1 MDVSSLV
8 AEPLDLPLLILAAL
22 YALSLR
28 PWRPIRMFR
37 NRVVLVDAL
46 FVCSL
51 AVGWASL
58 HHPAPFVDTAQ
69 FLVDQTDL
77 PETLEAIDDRIE
89 EIEELPE
96 QLWRDLKE
104 HLGLAVEPPAP
115 LPVAGQGTEPS
126 GRVEAAILPAVVDIT
141 EGVLRCTAYAVGL
154 LALLL
159 CQALRGVAGIRRAVG
174 DGRPTRQ
181 ALEERVTALEESLAR
196 LHTLPGDAARTLTSG
211 PG

>member
-1 MDVSSLV
+1 MDVSSLA

-104 HLGLAVEPPAP
+104 RLGLAVEPPAP
-115 LPVAGQGTEPS
+115 LPVAGQAPSRADASRPPFCRPSSTSPRACCAARPMRLGCWPCSCARHCAASPASGGPS
-126 GRVEAAILPAVVDIT
+126 GM
-141 EGVLRCTAYAVGL
+141 
-154 LALLL
+154 
-159 CQALRGVAGIRRAVG
+159 
-174 DGRPTRQ
+174 DGRPDRHSKN
-181 ALEERVTALEESLAR
+181 E
-196 LHTLPGDAARTLTSG
+196 
-211 PG
+211 